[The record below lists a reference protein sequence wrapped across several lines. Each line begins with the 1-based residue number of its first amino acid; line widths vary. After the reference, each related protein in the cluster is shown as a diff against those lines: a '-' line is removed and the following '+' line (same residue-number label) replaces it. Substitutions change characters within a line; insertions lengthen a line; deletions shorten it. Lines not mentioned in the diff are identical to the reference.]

1 MIPNL
6 NSLKRVIVA
15 RKDINIDDVLSE
27 ENISIMRVKDC
38 NQGINPMR
46 FSEVLGCK
54 TKKNIKKFQILK
66 IKDLKI

>member
-46 FSEVLGCK
+46 FSEVLGYK
-54 TKKNIKKFQILK
+54 QKKYKKFQILK